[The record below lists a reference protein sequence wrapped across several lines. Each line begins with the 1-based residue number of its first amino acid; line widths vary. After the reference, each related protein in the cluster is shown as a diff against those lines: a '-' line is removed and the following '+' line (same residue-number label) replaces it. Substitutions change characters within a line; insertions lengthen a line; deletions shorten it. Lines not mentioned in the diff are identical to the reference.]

1 MFENREELRVEE
13 LGVEGLSDDS
23 RLLDV
28 DFFGDTDGRAYGWKE
43 GLATV
48 RSFRCKRCDNLPIPD
63 QLVEGSKQGDTI
75 IVLLT
80 D

>member
-1 MFENREELRVEE
+1 M
-13 LGVEGLSDDS
+13 SDES
-23 RLLDV
+23 QLLDV
-28 DFFGDTDGRAYGWKE
+28 GFFGDTDGRAYGWEE

-48 RSFRCKRCDNLPIPD
+48 RSFRCKRCDSLCTPD
-63 QLVEGSKQGDTI
+63 QLVRDPKRGGTD